1 MRSLI
6 YKICSEGVWISK
18 MYKYK
23 GRYYKVLGWTYRR
36 VLLKE
41 YRKVLCFYIPKKQKA
56 FWEEERNLK
65 KMKWVG

>member
-1 MRSLI
+1 MN
-6 YKICSEGVWISK
+6 YKIYSEGVWIGT

-23 GRYYKVLGWTYRR
+23 GRYYKVIGGDFRR

-56 FWEEERNLK
+56 FWEDERNLK
-65 KMKWVG
+65 KMKWVK